1 MKLLFIIT
9 GLSTGGAEMMLYKL
23 LDRINREQFDP
34 FVISLTYEG
43 ESQISQRIS
52 DSDIPIYLLNINS
65 KKEILQAIWRLI
77 NLVRKIQPDIIQGW
91 MYHANLAAQF
101 ASLLTFQSVPTVWN
115 IRHSVYSL
123 KYEKSTTA
131 TIIKL
136 LAKMSSFPKN
146 IIYVSHISAKQH
158 EKLGYQDSKSVVI
171 PNGFDTEVFTPSI
184 NARNGLRRELGLTEN
199 AIVIGLIAR
208 YHPMKDHDNFLSA
221 ATLLLKKFPDIHF
234 VLVGTGVKKENSG
247 IVSLLS
253 DFKLTHDPHFHFLG
267 ERQDISKITAG
278 FDIASLVS
286 AWGEGFPNV
295 VGEAMSCGVPC
306 VVTDVGDSAWIVGET
321 GKVVPPKD
329 PEKLAQVW
337 QEMIE
342 LGQEKRNQ
350 LGTLARQR
358 IIENFS
364 LDAIVEQYEE
374 LYFHFA

>member
-253 DFKLTHDPHFHFLG
+253 DFKLTDDPHFHFLG

-374 LYFHFA
+374 LYFHYA

>member
-52 DSDIPIYLLNINS
+52 DLDIPIYLLNINS
-65 KKEILQAIWRLI
+65 KQEILQAIWRLI

-253 DFKLTHDPHFHFLG
+253 DFKLTDDPHFHFLG

-329 PEKLAQVW
+329 TEKLAQVW

-342 LGQEKRNQ
+342 LGQEKRSQ

-374 LYFHFA
+374 LYFHYA

>member
-52 DSDIPIYLLNINS
+52 DLDIPIYLLNINS
-65 KKEILQAIWRLI
+65 KQEILQAIWRLI

-234 VLVGTGVKKENSG
+234 VLVGTGVQKENSG

-374 LYFHFA
+374 LYFNYA

>member
-52 DSDIPIYLLNINS
+52 DLDIPIYLLNINS
-65 KKEILQAIWRLI
+65 KQEILQAIWRLI

-234 VLVGTGVKKENSG
+234 VLVGTGVQKENSG

-374 LYFHFA
+374 LYFHYA

>member
-253 DFKLTHDPHFHFLG
+253 DFKLTDDPHFHFLG

-342 LGQEKRNQ
+342 LGQEKRSQ

-374 LYFHFA
+374 LYFHYA

>member
-253 DFKLTHDPHFHFLG
+253 DFKLTDDPHFHFLG

-342 LGQEKRNQ
+342 LGQEKRSQ

>member
-234 VLVGTGVKKENSG
+234 VLVGTGVQKENSG

-374 LYFHFA
+374 LYFNYA

>member
-52 DSDIPIYLLNINS
+52 DLDIPIYLLNINS
-65 KKEILQAIWRLI
+65 KQEILQAIWRLI

-234 VLVGTGVKKENSG
+234 VLVGTGVQKENSG

-342 LGQEKRNQ
+342 LGQEKRSQ

-374 LYFHFA
+374 LYFHYA

>member
-146 IIYVSHISAKQH
+146 IIYVSHISANQH

-253 DFKLTHDPHFHFLG
+253 DFKLTDDPHFHFLG

-374 LYFHFA
+374 LYFHYA

>member
-52 DSDIPIYLLNINS
+52 DLDIPIYLLNINS
-65 KKEILQAIWRLI
+65 KQEILQAIWRLI

-253 DFKLTHDPHFHFLG
+253 DFKLTDDPHFHFLG

-342 LGQEKRNQ
+342 LGQEKRSQ

-374 LYFHFA
+374 LYFHYA